1 MGVPWTGDLVLERC
15 GVRRVGPAKHKPWG
29 RGERFPK
36 GPLEQPLWVIYTPKR
51 KRGQGAHVSDLWRGG
66 RERRWN

>member
-36 GPLEQPLWVIYTPKR
+36 GPLEQPLWVIYTP
-51 KRGQGAHVSDLWRGG
+51 
-66 RERRWN
+66 